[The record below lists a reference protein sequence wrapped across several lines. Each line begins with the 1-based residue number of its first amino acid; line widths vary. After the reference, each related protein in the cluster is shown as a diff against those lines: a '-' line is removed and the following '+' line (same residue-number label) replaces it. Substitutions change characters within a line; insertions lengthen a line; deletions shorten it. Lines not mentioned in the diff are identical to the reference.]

1 MNLRKKNITKI
12 ATMYGVLSTV
22 LPKGDSIL
30 IAIDRL
36 IGYYIYNPDNGEL
49 KIIKDTIFKLEKKF
63 DKDNTIIDLSVVL
76 NMLDQILEDE
86 KLYVK
91 YQFKL
96 YAINYLQNLVLTH
109 PEYKAEITD
118 LDKAEEVN
126 NLINEV
132 IE

>member
-12 ATMYGVLSTV
+12 ATMYGVLATV

-49 KIIKDTIFKLEKKF
+49 KIIKDTIWKLEKKF
-63 DKDNTIIDLSVVL
+63 EQDRTVIDLSVVL

-86 KLYVK
+86 KYYVK
-91 YQFKL
+91 FPFKL
-96 YAINYLQNLVLTH
+96 FAINHLQDLLLAH
-109 PEYKAEITD
+109 PEYKAEITN

>member
-1 MNLRKKNITKI
+1 MNLRKRNITKI

-22 LPKGDSIL
+22 LPKQHPIL

-49 KIIKDTIFKLEKKF
+49 KIIKDTIWKLEKKF
-63 DKDNTIIDLSVVL
+63 DKDKTIIDLSVVL

-86 KLYVK
+86 KLHVK